1 MMAPAGDGASGA
13 SRGLEERAE
22 LRSYGWGL
30 GLALVL
36 TVTPF
41 ALVHW
46 AAMPGLPLR
55 GLIGVFALAQVIVH
69 LRFFLQVSFGKKRE
83 ITLLLLFSALLLLIM
98 LAGTIWIM
106 ASLATRMALPVQ
118 P

>member
-1 MMAPAGDGASGA
+1 MAPAHDEAPAA

-30 GLALVL
+30 ALALVL
-36 TVTPF
+36 TVPPF
-41 ALVHW
+41 ALVQS

-69 LRFFLQVSFGKKRE
+69 LRFFLQVSFGQKRE
-83 ITLLLLFSALLLLIM
+83 IMLLLLFSALLLLIM